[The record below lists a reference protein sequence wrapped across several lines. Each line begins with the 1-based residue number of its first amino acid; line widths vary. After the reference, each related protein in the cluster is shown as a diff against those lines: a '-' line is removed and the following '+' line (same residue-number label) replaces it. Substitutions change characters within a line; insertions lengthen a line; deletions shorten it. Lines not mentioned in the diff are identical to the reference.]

1 MRVADCPK
9 CGVCARPAG
18 NTAYCATC
26 GWNRLS
32 ALEDVRQSLLVLPLV
47 FSVFFV
53 ISLLTKRWFGI
64 VLISGLCLLWI
75 AVSAVKLVLQKREL
89 LRSELRSPVIESV
102 TPQVAGGQNEHY
114 VVPSRFSHFSSLSV
128 PRKLKMKRVFRCLA
142 ILLPIIA
149 LAFTDVTYSLLIPPH
164 KAPDD
169 PQWGARMA
177 LLTVGIYGAI
187 IWGGLLERRRRRLL
201 QSGDIRFALVL
212 KSDAGKGTLLPGITY
227 RFLAKDGKE
236 IEEYDHDW
244 TDSYHQGMV
253 VPVFVQSHH
262 PENHVAMCASFYDV
276 I

>member
-1 MRVADCPK
+1 M
-9 CGVCARPAG
+9 
-18 NTAYCATC
+18 
-26 GWNRLS
+26 
-32 ALEDVRQSLLVLPLV
+32 EDVRQSLLALPLV

-53 ISLLTKRWFGI
+53 ISLLTKRWIGI

-89 LRSELRSPVIESV
+89 LKCDLRGPVVGSIAV
-102 TPQVAGGQNEHY
+102 QVAGGQNEQY

-128 PRKLKMKRVFRCLA
+128 PRKLKMKRVFRWLA

-149 LAFTDVTYSLLIPPH
+149 FAFTDVSYSLLIPPH

-177 LLTVGIYGAI
+177 LLTLGIYGAI
-187 IWGGLLERRRRRLL
+187 LWGVLLERRRRLLL
-201 QSGDIRFALVL
+201 QSGDVRFALVL
-212 KSDAGKGTLLPGITY
+212 KSNAGKGALLPGITY
-227 RFLAKDGKE
+227 RFETKDGKE
-236 IEEYDHDW
+236 IENYDHDW

-253 VPVFVQSHH
+253 VPVFVHPLQ
-262 PENHVAMCASFYDV
+262 PENYVAMCASFYNV